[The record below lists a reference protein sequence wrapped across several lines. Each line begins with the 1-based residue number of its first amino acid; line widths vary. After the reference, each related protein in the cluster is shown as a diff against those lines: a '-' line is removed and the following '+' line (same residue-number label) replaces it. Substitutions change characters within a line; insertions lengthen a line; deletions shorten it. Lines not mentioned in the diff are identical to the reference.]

1 MFLNKSQQNRQTFQ
15 VNKDAEIFFK
25 KNLSKLTIML

>member
-25 KNLSKLTIML
+25 KSKLTIML